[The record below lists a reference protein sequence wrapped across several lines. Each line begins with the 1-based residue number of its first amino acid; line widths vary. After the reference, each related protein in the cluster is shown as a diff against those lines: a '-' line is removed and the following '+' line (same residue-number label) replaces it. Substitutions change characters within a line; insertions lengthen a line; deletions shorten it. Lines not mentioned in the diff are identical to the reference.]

1 MELDAA
7 RVLDSVPI
15 MKALV
20 LTRYGAPEDAF
31 ELRERADPE
40 PRPGEVRIAV
50 EAFGLNYADVSAR
63 QGTYADAPP
72 IPCVIGYDVVGRID
86 RVGTEVTGVQPGQRV
101 AALTRFGGYATFA
114 VTDARAVV
122 PIPEDMDVGV
132 ATALPTQGC
141 TAYFCAE
148 EMVRLHPGDH
158 VLVQAAAGGVGTLLV
173 QLCKA
178 RGCIV
183 YGTAGSDGK
192 LDYLRTLGVD
202 HPINYRR
209 EDFAAAV
216 RRVRGSDGL
225 DVIFDSLGGA
235 AVRKGL
241 ALLAAGGRIVCFGA
255 AERKAGRL
263 QVLHDVTFAAAF
275 GFPHPISLLI
285 NSKALIGVNMLRVS
299 DQRPETLRRCLL
311 AVARLAADGTLRPV
325 VGGRYA
331 ATQIA
336 AAHAFLTNRGST
348 GKIVVT
354 WGAER

>member
-1 MELDAA
+1 
-7 RVLDSVPI
+7 
-15 MKALV
+15 MKAWV
-20 LTRYGAPEDAF
+20 LTRYGSPGEAF
-31 ELRERADPE
+31 ELRERPDPE
-40 PRPGEVRIAV
+40 PRAGEVRIAV

-72 IPCVIGYDVVGRID
+72 IPCVIGYEVVGRID
-86 RVGTEVTGVQPGQRV
+86 RLGAGVTGLEAGQRV
-101 AALTRFGGYATFA
+101 TALTRFGGYATAA

-122 PIPEDMDVGV
+122 AIPEDMDAGV
-132 ATALPTQGC
+132 AAALPTQGG
-141 TAYFCAE
+141 TAVFCAE

-178 RGCIV
+178 RGCVV
-183 YGTAGSDGK
+183 YGTAGSEDK
-192 LDYLRTLGVD
+192 IEYLRALGVD

-216 RRVRGSDGL
+216 SRLRGSDGL

-241 ALLAAGGRIVCFGA
+241 ALLGAGGRIVCLGA
-255 AERKAGRL
+255 ASREAGSL
-263 QVLHDVTFAAAF
+263 QMLRDLKFAVSF
-275 GFPHPISLLI
+275 GFVHPIPLLMR
-285 NSKALIGVNMLRVS
+285 SKALIGVNMLRIA
-299 DQRPETLRRCLL
+299 DQRPETLRRCLQ
-311 AVARLAADGTLRPV
+311 AVARLTADGTLRPT

-331 ATQIA
+331 AGQLA
-336 AAHAFLTNRGST
+336 AAHEFLSSRRST

-354 WGAER
+354 WNATS